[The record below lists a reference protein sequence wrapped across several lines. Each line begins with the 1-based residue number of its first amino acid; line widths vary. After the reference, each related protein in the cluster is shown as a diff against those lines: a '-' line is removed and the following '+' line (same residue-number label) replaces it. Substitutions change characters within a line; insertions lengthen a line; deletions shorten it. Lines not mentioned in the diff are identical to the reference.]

1 MKINFLEP
9 LGISNDRLREIVDNT
24 IGTQHEVTYYSDRNE
39 DPAVLVERCQGADC
53 VVLSNMKFGRDI
65 IEKCPELKMICVA
78 FTGVDLVDIE
88 YCKEKNIRVCNCAGY
103 STVAVADLVFGF
115 VIDLARNVFPCNE
128 VVRKG
133 GTKQGLVGF
142 ELEGKKFGVIGA
154 GAIGQR
160 VLKIAQAF
168 GCETYAYNRS
178 PKEIPGV
185 QFVTMEELLKTCDII
200 SVHVPQTKE
209 TIGLIG
215 EEQFDMMKDTALFI
229 NTARGPIVDSEAL
242 AKALNEGQIAGAA
255 VDVFEVEPP
264 VAADHVL
271 FGAKN
276 LIATPH
282 VAFASQQA
290 FEKRAVI
297 VAENIKCWIN
307 GNMQNVIAKNKLAC
321 QNGYRK

>member
-24 IGTQHEVTYYSDRNE
+24 IGTPHEVTYYSDRNE

-185 QFVTMEELLKTCDII
+185 QFVTMEDLLKTCDII
-200 SVHVPQTKE
+200 SIHVPQTKE

-297 VAENIKCWIN
+297 VAENIKSWID
-307 GNMQNVIAKNKLAC
+307 GNMQNVIC
-321 QNGYRK
+321 

>member
-39 DPAVLVERCQGADC
+39 DPAVLVERCRGADC

-307 GNMQNVIAKNKLAC
+307 GNMQNVIC
-321 QNGYRK
+321 

>member
-160 VLKIAQAF
+160 VLKIAQVF

-307 GNMQNVIAKNKLAC
+307 GNMQNVIC
-321 QNGYRK
+321 

>member
-255 VDVFEVEPP
+255 VYVFEVEPP

-307 GNMQNVIAKNKLAC
+307 GNMQNVIC
-321 QNGYRK
+321 

>member
-185 QFVTMEELLKTCDII
+185 QFVTMEDLLKTCDII
-200 SVHVPQTKE
+200 SIHVPQTKE

-290 FEKRAVI
+290 LEKRAVI
-297 VAENIKCWIN
+297 VAENIKSWID
-307 GNMQNVIAKNKLAC
+307 GNMQNVIC
-321 QNGYRK
+321 

>member
-200 SVHVPQTKE
+200 SIHVPQTKE

-307 GNMQNVIAKNKLAC
+307 GNMQNVIC
-321 QNGYRK
+321 

>member
-185 QFVTMEELLKTCDII
+185 QFVTMEELWKTCDII

-307 GNMQNVIAKNKLAC
+307 GNMQNVIC
-321 QNGYRK
+321 

>member
-103 STVAVADLVFGF
+103 STVAVADLGFGF

-185 QFVTMEELLKTCDII
+185 QFVTMEDLLKTCDII
-200 SVHVPQTKE
+200 SIHVPQTKE

-297 VAENIKCWIN
+297 VAENIKSWID
-307 GNMQNVIAKNKLAC
+307 GNMQNVIC
-321 QNGYRK
+321 

>member
-154 GAIGQR
+154 GALGQR

-307 GNMQNVIAKNKLAC
+307 GNMQNVIC
-321 QNGYRK
+321 

>member
-142 ELEGKKFGVIGA
+142 ELAGKKFGVIGA

-307 GNMQNVIAKNKLAC
+307 GNMQNVIC
-321 QNGYRK
+321 

>member
-88 YCKEKNIRVCNCAGY
+88 YCKEKTIRVCNCAGY

-307 GNMQNVIAKNKLAC
+307 GNMQNVIC
-321 QNGYRK
+321 

>member
-24 IGTQHEVTYYSDRNE
+24 IGTQQEVTYYSDRNE

-142 ELEGKKFGVIGA
+142 ELAGKKFGVIGA

-307 GNMQNVIAKNKLAC
+307 GNMQNVIC
-321 QNGYRK
+321 

>member
-160 VLKIAQAF
+160 VLKSAQAF

-185 QFVTMEELLKTCDII
+185 QFVTMEDLLKTCDII
-200 SVHVPQTKE
+200 SIHVPQTKE

-297 VAENIKCWIN
+297 VAENIKSWID
-307 GNMQNVIAKNKLAC
+307 GNMQNVIC
-321 QNGYRK
+321 

>member
-185 QFVTMEELLKTCDII
+185 QFVTMEDLLKTCDII
-200 SVHVPQTKE
+200 SIHVPQTKE

-297 VAENIKCWIN
+297 VAENIKSWID
-307 GNMQNVIAKNKLAC
+307 GNMQNVIC
-321 QNGYRK
+321 

>member
-39 DPAVLVERCQGADC
+39 DPAVLVERCQGAYC

-307 GNMQNVIAKNKLAC
+307 GNMQNVIC
-321 QNGYRK
+321 

>member
-154 GAIGQR
+154 GAICQR

-307 GNMQNVIAKNKLAC
+307 GNMQNVIC
-321 QNGYRK
+321 

>member
-160 VLKIAQAF
+160 GLKIAQAF

-297 VAENIKCWIN
+297 VAENIKSWID
-307 GNMQNVIAKNKLAC
+307 GNMQNVIC
-321 QNGYRK
+321 